1 MFYIYIYIYQWYN
14 NSTKIFPEIP
24 ISIYIILKFDL
35 QKILINYNLI
45 LNWWIYTNPAQIVN
59 KFVIHFKIEFVCI

>member
-1 MFYIYIYIYQWYN
+1 MFYIYIYIWYN

-24 ISIYIILKFDL
+24 ILIYIIFDL

-45 LNWWIYTNPAQIVN
+45 LNWWIYSNLTQIVN
-59 KFVIHFKIEFVCI
+59 KFVIHFKIGFVCI